1 MAIEKGRDGAGGKQ
15 QKRTD
20 FGRHGGV
27 DGQQRE
33 SRSDGERSSS
43 KDGWNGHGRKR
54 TDAEKSG
61 PGIGHDAEDRKEESH
76 ANRVREKRKV
86 AGGRK
91 ELTQQSKEVTPDEE
105 GPGLDGSEGPL
116 GRKQKYGIRGSTP
129 WDTVTGTPERVV
141 QTSGGLA
148 RP

>member
-15 QKRTD
+15 QKRTA
-20 FGRHGGV
+20 FGRHGGM

-33 SRSDGERSSS
+33 RDSRSDGERSSS

-76 ANRVREKRKV
+76 SNRVREKRKWQ
-86 AGGRK
+86 AGGKSSPSRARK
-91 ELTQQSKEVTPDEE
+91 
-105 GPGLDGSEGPL
+105 
-116 GRKQKYGIRGSTP
+116 
-129 WDTVTGTPERVV
+129 
-141 QTSGGLA
+141 
-148 RP
+148 